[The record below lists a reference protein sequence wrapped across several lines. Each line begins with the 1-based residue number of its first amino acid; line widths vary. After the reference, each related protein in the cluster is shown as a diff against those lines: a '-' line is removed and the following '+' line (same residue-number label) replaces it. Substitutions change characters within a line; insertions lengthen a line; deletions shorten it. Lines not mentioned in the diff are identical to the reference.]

1 MQENKQSAEDWAWE
15 KIRLGEIADFNAEFG
30 KLDPRKP
37 DGWRGLIPLSQIT
50 PHLAFEERGTRSGA
64 GAGVLREA

>member
-1 MQENKQSAEDWAWE
+1 MQGVVVYPITSISSLLA
-15 KIRLGEIADFNAEFG
+15 GE
-30 KLDPRKP
+30 PHR
-37 DGWRGLIPLSQIT
+37 WGLIPLSQIT